1 MVDFADPVLSSGAL
15 RDNIRTL
22 IYLFSQELDGRIS
35 TFRQGTAYERVRAS
49 DIRVFVHA
57 AESESI
63 SNIARRLGISRQ
75 AVHMSAQ
82 RLKELGVID
91 LRVQA
96 KNRRDLTL
104 VLTEEGQSAMAM
116 AVTHIQRLE
125 AELSEILGTDGIEI
139 LRKTLRILIAHI
151 KSKGGIR
158 PDITQPA

>member
-75 AVHMSAQ
+75 E
-82 RLKELGVID
+82 ELGVID